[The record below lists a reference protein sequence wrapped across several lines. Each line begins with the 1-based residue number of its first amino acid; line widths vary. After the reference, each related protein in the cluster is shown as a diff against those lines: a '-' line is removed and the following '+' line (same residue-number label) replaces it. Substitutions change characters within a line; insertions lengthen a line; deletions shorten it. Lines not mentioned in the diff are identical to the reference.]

1 MHLLSGIK
9 INICDFVKVRS
20 VKEFFVFLK
29 NKIIEAVT
37 GRRPYEEDFEEGEK
51 GYQVWEVLL
60 YFFHI
65 FFAILLESIFWVL
78 CALFWKE
85 KVWAL

>member
-1 MHLLSGIK
+1 MHLLSRIK
-9 INICDFVKVRS
+9 INICEFVKVRS

-60 YFFHI
+60 YFF
-65 FFAILLESIFWVL
+65 FFFVILLESIFRVL
-78 CALFWKE
+78 CALF
-85 KVWAL
+85 

>member
-1 MHLLSGIK
+1 MHLLSRIK
-9 INICDFVKVRS
+9 INICEFVKVRS

-65 FFAILLESIFWVL
+65 FFAILLESIFRVL
-78 CALFWKE
+78 CASF
-85 KVWAL
+85 

>member
-1 MHLLSGIK
+1 MHLLSQIK

-51 GYQVWEVLL
+51 GYQVWEVFL
-60 YFFHI
+60 YFFYS
-65 FFAILLESIFWVL
+65 FSLLFCWRAFLECFVL
-78 CALFWKE
+78 YFE
-85 KVWAL
+85 RRV

>member
-1 MHLLSGIK
+1 MHLLSQIK

-51 GYQVWEVLL
+51 GYQVWEV
-60 YFFHI
+60 FFSI
-65 FFAILLESIFWVL
+65 SFILFHLFLNKIRLESIFFVS
-78 CALFWKE
+78 F
-85 KVWAL
+85 

>member
-1 MHLLSGIK
+1 MHLSRIK

-51 GYQVWEVLL
+51 GYQVWEV
-60 YFFHI
+60 FFSISSFSQQNSVGEH
-65 FFAILLESIFWVL
+65 FFVSF
-78 CALFWKE
+78 
-85 KVWAL
+85 

>member
-1 MHLLSGIK
+1 MHLLSRIK
-9 INICDFVKVRS
+9 INICEFVKVRS

-51 GYQVWEVLL
+51 GYQVC
-60 YFFHI
+60 FFYLFYSFSSFSQQNSVGEH
-65 FFAILLESIFWVL
+65 FFVSF
-78 CALFWKE
+78 
-85 KVWAL
+85 

>member
-9 INICDFVKVRS
+9 INICEFVKVRS

-65 FFAILLESIFWVL
+65 FFAILLESIF
-78 CALFWKE
+78 
-85 KVWAL
+85 